1 MTATPWMRV
10 KYVRSFSFCFNAPS
24 RHVLV
29 KSRDS
34 KQTRASVFDFLLSFT
49 RRVMRPRST
58 RTHNPSSRTRW
69 LSLVVVLLLL
79 FVGAAFGEQ
88 DEAFNEPFTIHAF
101 LPEYRPHDRALVACA
116 PNARVLAFSAELTTD
131 GTLSELDRVV
141 SKEKLKTKDC
151 RLDLVIGGG
160 GRSGGFPS
168 LVREKRGILAK
179 RVAKEVANAIRERG
193 FDGVSYD
200 WEYPQSKEDWSAYS
214 TLLRETRL
222 AIGDEAT
229 LSFSVH
235 LTAESFQMIKEFE
248 MTDVDAIHVM
258 AYDAPVGGE
267 GHSSLDLARRVMEHT
282 RAVGI
287 KSSKLTLGVPFYGRK
302 LTQPSEAKT
311 YEEIRREYAGSQ
323 PFDEVGDVV
332 DGFGFNSIDT
342 VKAKVA
348 LAKEYGYGGVMIW
361 ELGQDAQDD
370 ESSLFAAIVEA
381 AAMDASS
388 ATTSTSRD
396 EL

>member
-1 MTATPWMRV
+1 M
-10 KYVRSFSFCFNAPS
+10 S
-24 RHVLV
+24 
-29 KSRDS
+29 
-34 KQTRASVFDFLLSFT
+34 
-49 RRVMRPRST
+49 PRST
-58 RTHNPSSRTRW
+58 RTRSPSSLTRP
-69 LSLVVVLLLL
+69 LALVVVVVLLLL
-79 FVGAAFGEQ
+79 GGVALG
-88 DEAFNEPFTIHAF
+88 EPFAIHAF
-101 LPEYRPHDRALVACA
+101 LPEYRPHERALVACA
-116 PNARVLAFSAELTTD
+116 TPNARVLAFSAELTTE

-151 RLDLVIGGG
+151 RLDLVVGGG

-179 RVAKEVANAIRERG
+179 RVAKEVANAMRERG

-200 WEYPQSKEDWSAYS
+200 WEYPQSREDWSAYS
-214 TLLRETRL
+214 ALLRETRFAL
-222 AIGDEAT
+222 GDEAT

-235 LTAESFQMIKEFE
+235 LMAESFQMIKEFE
-248 MTDVDAIHVM
+248 MTEHVDAIHVM

-267 GHSSLDLARRVMEHT
+267 GHSSLDLARRIMEHT
-282 RAVGI
+282 NAVGI
-287 KSSKLTLGVPFYGRK
+287 HADKLTLGVPFYGRN
-302 LTQPSEAKT
+302 LAQPSEVKT

-381 AAMDASS
+381 VAMDASS
-388 ATTSTSRD
+388 TATSTSRD

>member
-1 MTATPWMRV
+1 M
-10 KYVRSFSFCFNAPS
+10 S
-24 RHVLV
+24 
-29 KSRDS
+29 
-34 KQTRASVFDFLLSFT
+34 
-49 RRVMRPRST
+49 PRST
-58 RTHNPSSRTRW
+58 RTHSPSSLTRP
-69 LSLVVVLLLL
+69 LALLLL
-79 FVGAAFGEQ
+79 PLLVDVAFGEQ

-101 LPEYRPHDRALVACA
+101 LPEYRPHERALVACA
-116 PNARVLAFSAELTTD
+116 GTPNARVLAFSAELTTE

-151 RLDLVIGGG
+151 RLDLVVGGG

-179 RVAKEVANAIRERG
+179 RVAKEVANAMRERA

-200 WEYPQSKEDWSAYS
+200 WEYPQSREDWSAYS
-214 TLLRETRL
+214 VLLRETRL
-222 AIGDEAT
+222 AVGDEAK

-235 LTAESFQMIKEFE
+235 LMAESFQMIKEFE
-248 MTDVDAIHVM
+248 MTEHVDAIHVM

-267 GHSSLDLARRVMEHT
+267 GHSSLDLARRIMEHT
-282 RAVGI
+282 NAVGI
-287 KSSKLTLGVPFYGRK
+287 QGSKLTLGVPFYGRK
-302 LTQPSEAKT
+302 LAQPSEAKT
-311 YEEIRREYAGSQ
+311 FEEIRREYAGSQ

-361 ELGQDAQDD
+361 ELGQDAQDH

-381 AAMDASS
+381 VTMDASS
-388 ATTSTSRD
+388 AATATSRD

>member
-1 MTATPWMRV
+1 
-10 KYVRSFSFCFNAPS
+10 
-24 RHVLV
+24 
-29 KSRDS
+29 
-34 KQTRASVFDFLLSFT
+34 
-49 RRVMRPRST
+49 MRPRST
-58 RTHNPSSRTRW
+58 RTHNPSSLTRP
-69 LSLVVVLLLL
+69 LALVVVVLLLL
-79 FVGAAFGEQ
+79 FVGVVFGEQ

-101 LPEYRPHDRALVACA
+101 LPEYRPHDRALVACGT

-141 SKEKLKTKDC
+141 SKENLKTKADC

-160 GRSGGFPS
+160 GRSAGFPS
-168 LVREKRGILAK
+168 LVRDTRGILAK
-179 RVAKEVANAIRERG
+179 RVAKEVANAMRERG

-200 WEYPQSKEDWSAYS
+200 WEYPQSREDWSAYS
-214 TLLRETRL
+214 ALLRETRL
-222 AIGDEAT
+222 AVGDEAT

-235 LTAESFQMIKEFE
+235 LMAESFQMIKEFG
-248 MTDVDAIHVM
+248 MTEHVDAIHVM

-287 KSSKLTLGVPFYGRK
+287 KGSKLTLGVPFYGRK
-302 LTQPSEAKT
+302 LAQPSEAKT

-361 ELGQDAQDD
+361 ELGQDAQNDA
-370 ESSLFAAIVEA
+370 SSLFAAIVEA

-388 ATTSTSRD
+388 TATSTSRD

>member
-1 MTATPWMRV
+1 M
-10 KYVRSFSFCFNAPS
+10 S
-24 RHVLV
+24 
-29 KSRDS
+29 
-34 KQTRASVFDFLLSFT
+34 
-49 RRVMRPRST
+49 PRST
-58 RTHNPSSRTRW
+58 RTHSPSSLTRP
-69 LSLVVVLLLL
+69 LALVVVLLLL
-79 FVGAAFGEQ
+79 LVGVAFGEQ

-101 LPEYRPHDRALVACA
+101 LPEYRPHERALVACGA
-116 PNARVLAFSAELTTD
+116 PNARVLAFSAELTTE

-151 RLDLVIGGG
+151 RLDLVVGGG

-168 LVREKRGILAK
+168 LVREKRGILVR
-179 RVAKEVANAIRERG
+179 RVAKEVANAMRERG

-200 WEYPQSKEDWSAYS
+200 WEYPQSREDWSAYS
-214 TLLRETRL
+214 ALLRETRS
-222 AIGDEAT
+222 AVGDEAT

-235 LTAESFQMIKEFE
+235 LMAESFQMIKEFE
-248 MTDVDAIHVM
+248 MTEHVDAIHVM

-267 GHSSLDLARRVMEHT
+267 GHSSLDLARRIMEHT
-282 RAVGI
+282 NAVGI
-287 KSSKLTLGVPFYGRK
+287 QGSKLTLGVPFYGRK
-302 LTQPSEAKT
+302 LAQPSEAKT

-361 ELGQDAQDD
+361 ELGQDVQDD

-381 AAMDASS
+381 VAMDASS
-388 ATTSTSRD
+388 TATSTSRD

>member
-1 MTATPWMRV
+1 M
-10 KYVRSFSFCFNAPS
+10 S
-24 RHVLV
+24 
-29 KSRDS
+29 
-34 KQTRASVFDFLLSFT
+34 
-49 RRVMRPRST
+49 PRST
-58 RTHNPSSRTRW
+58 RTHSPSSLTRP
-69 LSLVVVLLLL
+69 LALLLL
-79 FVGAAFGEQ
+79 PLLVDVAFGEQ

-101 LPEYRPHDRALVACA
+101 LPEYRPHERALVACA
-116 PNARVLAFSAELTTD
+116 GTPNARVLAFSAELTTE

-151 RLDLVIGGG
+151 RLDLVVGGG

-179 RVAKEVANAIRERG
+179 RVAKEVANAMRERA

-200 WEYPQSKEDWSAYS
+200 WEYPQSREDWSAYS
-214 TLLRETRL
+214 VLLRETRL
-222 AIGDEAT
+222 AVGDEAK

-235 LTAESFQMIKEFE
+235 LMAESFQMIKEFE
-248 MTDVDAIHVM
+248 MTEHVDAIHVM

-267 GHSSLDLARRVMEHT
+267 GHSSLDLARRIMEHT
-282 RAVGI
+282 NAVGI
-287 KSSKLTLGVPFYGRK
+287 
-302 LTQPSEAKT
+302 Q
-311 YEEIRREYAGSQ
+311 
-323 PFDEVGDVV
+323 EVGDVV

-361 ELGQDAQDD
+361 ELGQDAQDH

-381 AAMDASS
+381 VTMDASS
-388 ATTSTSRD
+388 AATATSRD

>member
-1 MTATPWMRV
+1 M
-10 KYVRSFSFCFNAPS
+10 S
-24 RHVLV
+24 
-29 KSRDS
+29 
-34 KQTRASVFDFLLSFT
+34 
-49 RRVMRPRST
+49 PRST
-58 RTHNPSSRTRW
+58 RTHSPSSLTRP
-69 LSLVVVLLLL
+69 LALLLLLL
-79 FVGAAFGEQ
+79 FGVAFGEQ
-88 DEAFNEPFTIHAF
+88 DAAFNEPFTIHAF
-101 LPEYRPHDRALVACA
+101 LPEYRPHDRALVACVGT
-116 PNARVLAFSAELTTD
+116 PNARVLAFSAEFTTE

-151 RLDLVIGGG
+151 RLDLVVGGG
-160 GRSGGFPS
+160 GRSGGFPF

-179 RVAKEVANAIRERG
+179 RVAKEVANAMRERG

-200 WEYPQSKEDWSAYS
+200 WEYPQSREDWSAYS
-214 TLLRETRL
+214 ALLRETRL
-222 AIGDEAT
+222 AVGDEAT

-235 LTAESFQMIKEFE
+235 LMAESFQMIKEFE
-248 MTDVDAIHVM
+248 MTEHVDAIHVM
-258 AYDAPVGGE
+258 AYDAPVGNE

-282 RAVGI
+282 NAVGI
-287 KSSKLTLGVPFYGRK
+287 KGSKLTLGVPFYGRK
-302 LTQPSEAKT
+302 LAQPSEAKT

-388 ATTSTSRD
+388 TATSTSRD